1 MPPSLAT
8 TKMKDLSKGMKDM
21 ANMILLKNRVG
32 SVSLGLIFGL
42 SVSACDSLLEV
53 DLPHLL
59 TDAAIEDQG
68 TAEVQVN
75 SAIALFECG
84 YTALGLTAMGHEGLM
99 ESEAGV
105 FGGGHIY
112 DASAD
117 TGSCDSSTQSRAW
130 FDQVMGAR
138 ALLSTDPAR
147 LVPGAMGAGRG
158 VYDRMQDEWSNV
170 AGGERLSA
178 IASIYMAATLTHLG
192 EFLCEIALDGSDL
205 LTPNDVLGVA
215 ESWVTTAIGHI
226 SSTGAFA
233 MPFGIASDATLMATS
248 IRARARWLKGDLA
261 GANADASTVLAAD
274 PAFNAW
280 VTREN
285 GATRRNKIYL
295 TATAIAFSR
304 QLGINNTWNG
314 PIRQPNPATGLKWPT
329 TIPFTGYLFLGVM
342 PDGRALEVGNTP
354 VVWADE
360 GVSGQSAR
368 DASGNPVSLG
378 NGAVEDKRTL
388 HFETTVQ
395 GSGLV
400 EVPARYTAEDE
411 DVPYMTWEE
420 LRFIQA
426 DYDRSVGN
434 LQGAVDKVNTL
445 RTAHDVP
452 LISGAYLATLLAS
465 TTETRYML
473 LEERRREFYAEGG
486 RFWSTK
492 IQNTDLLWFPRGEGQ
507 TSNNFYNWAGGV
519 RMHMPNSEYD
529 QNPKFI
535 ARGGRDARG
544 TGCGAA
550 QAPFIN

>member
-1 MPPSLAT
+1 
-8 TKMKDLSKGMKDM
+8 M
-21 ANMILLKNRVG
+21 ANTILLKNKAG
-32 SVSLGLIFGL
+32 SVALGLFIGL
-42 SVSACDSLLEV
+42 SVSACDGLLEV

-117 TGSCDSSTQSRAW
+117 TGTCDSSTQSRAW

-147 LVPGAMGAGRG
+147 LVPGAEGAGRG
-158 VYDRMQDEWSNV
+158 VYDRMQDEWQLGA
-170 AGGERLSA
+170 AGDRLSA

-192 EFLCEIALDGSDL
+192 EFLCEISIDGSDM

-215 ESWVTTAIGHI
+215 DTWVSTAMGHI

-233 MPFGIASDATLMATS
+233 MPFGIASDATLMVTA
-248 IRARARWLKGDLA
+248 IRARNRWLKGDLA
-261 GANADASTVLAAD
+261 GANADATTVLAAD
-274 PAFNAW
+274 PAFNVW

-314 PIRQPNPATGLKWPT
+314 PIRRANPATGAKWPT

-342 PDGRALEVGNTP
+342 PDGRTLDTDNFAVT
-354 VVWADE
+354 WAE
-360 GVSGQSAR
+360 SGVIGQSAR
-368 DASGNPVSLG
+368 DAAGNPVPNAS
-378 NGAVEDKRTL
+378 GAVEDKRTL

-400 EVPARYTAEDE
+400 EVPDRYKAEDE
-411 DVPYMTWEE
+411 DVGYMTWEE

-434 LQGAVDKVNTL
+434 LQGAIDKVNVL

-465 TTETRYML
+465 TTQVRYML

-519 RMHMPNSEYD
+519 RMHMPNAEYNN
-529 QNPKFI
+529 NPKFV
-535 ARGGRDARG
+535 ARGGLDARG